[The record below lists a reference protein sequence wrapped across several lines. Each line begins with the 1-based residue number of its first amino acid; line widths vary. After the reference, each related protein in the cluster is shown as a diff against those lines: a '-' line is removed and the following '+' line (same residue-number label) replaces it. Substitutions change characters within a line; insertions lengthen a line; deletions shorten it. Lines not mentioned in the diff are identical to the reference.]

1 MSCETFSSSVS
12 VREANISN
20 RKCLIKEERRRTV
33 CSCVSS
39 SPTNKVCTQIIHF
52 TTSTIT
58 AWRHAT
64 FTRSEKSLALKLDLD
79 LPYLFCWAVFLH
91 YLKLSQSNVF
101 YSVAR
106 RFNFKERDT
115 KRNMTRIKLKHFCPK
130 KQPDFSTSSELTLA
144 SRGAD
149 WQCVCVCEFI
159 QPLTELNTHQRQTG
173 E

>member
-1 MSCETFSSSVS
+1 MCQLVS
-12 VREANISN
+12 YKYS
-20 RKCLIKEERRRTV
+20 LY
-33 CSCVSS
+33 
-39 SPTNKVCTQIIHF
+39 TNNSLHHVNNHSLDDTQ
-52 TTSTIT
+52 
-58 AWRHAT
+58 RLPK
-64 FTRSEKSLALKLDLD
+64 SEKSLALKLDLD
-79 LPYLFCWAVFLH
+79 LSYLFCWAVFLH